1 MPISVHHKRQRKNEK
16 IHAGQPWNQHG
27 GPRTWIVSGA
37 FLCLSQGSQSG
48 SSLTSSHC
56 SSERQANTSAR
67 QQIQLSFYTPEMQS
81 HTRVLRKYFFSSQA
95 FTLHR
100 YNSLYYSS
108 MDKRPSKKP
117 RLATDDLPSSKD
129 MEKSLNRSLAKRGS
143 GSRPKVQTAPLTE
156 EAVAPVEAPASVP
169 AVDGAS
175 YVESPGA
182 NPAGSEHGVR
192 YGGRLVTRFNS
203 SSVNDLEAD
212 AQSEYRYQRSQPA
225 QPAVYAGPYTTAY
238 PYA

>member
-1 MPISVHHKRQRKNEK
+1 
-16 IHAGQPWNQHG
+16 
-27 GPRTWIVSGA
+27 
-37 FLCLSQGSQSG
+37 
-48 SSLTSSHC
+48 
-56 SSERQANTSAR
+56 
-67 QQIQLSFYTPEMQS
+67 
-81 HTRVLRKYFFSSQA
+81 
-95 FTLHR
+95 
-100 YNSLYYSS
+100 

-117 RLATDDLPSSKD
+117 KLATDDLPSSKD
-129 MEKSLNRSLAKRGS
+129 MEKSLNRSLAKRGL
-143 GSRPKVQTAPLTE
+143 GSRPKVQIAPLIE

-212 AQSEYRYQRSQPA
+212 ARSEYRYQRTQPA
-225 QPAVYAGPYTTAY
+225 QPAVYVGPYTTAY
-238 PYA
+238 PSARSGCFSASYGDPQRESQPSPSLDRIEVIMVRMERHQAAASSASTPSSEQLHSLLTQGKFLNCQINGMLKLARLFEFFSMGPGVLPSLGAYGKC